1 MRECDDT
8 CEFCN
13 HARVPDDLD
22 WYTYFV
28 GGWDYECSLSENR
41 LDDANAQDNATDRQA
56 DANESAAST
65 R

>member
-22 WYTYFV
+22 WYTYFM
-28 GGWDYECSLSENR
+28 GGWDYECSLEEEECSTESE
-41 LDDANAQDNATDRQA
+41 ACSRQTSR
-56 DANESAAST
+56 E
-65 R
+65 